1 MGFFDIKLLLIII
14 LAICIYLI
22 YNQINK
28 INLKINNLFNNF
40 KLKNQKINNI
50 MQDNIMQDNIMQ
62 DNIMQDNIMQ
72 NDFFNITEN
81 QNNLNLL
88 NIIENLTGFSDNI
101 MSGCIIK
108 KINIPFNKQPDI
120 INILNVEEIENF
132 EKNYNS
138 LILEEFEKSEI
149 YNDDQIIIEYS
160 EKDDPIIIEDSE
172 KDDPIIIEDSEKND
186 PVIIEDSEKDDLIIL
201 SESEKNNKKHIE
213 IYSNENTP
221 IESTTIEINKLNKSF
236 DDIIKN
242 INKYKLAELQDLAF
256 EYNINIQNNNK
267 KKNKSELIDDI
278 KNYILNKNI

>member
-40 KLKNQKINNI
+40 KLKNQKIN
-50 MQDNIMQDNIMQ
+50 
-62 DNIMQDNIMQ
+62 NIMQDNIMQ

-149 YNDDQIIIEYS
+149 YNDDQIIIEY
-160 EKDDPIIIEDSE
+160 SE